1 MADDLTAA
9 RRRIVARAAS
19 ARQFLEEALAAGAAP
34 SVAPAFVA
42 MSPAAARAAAG
53 AADAAVAAGR
63 DPGPFSGLAVS
74 IKDLFDV
81 AGEVTT
87 AGSKILRDS
96 PAAATDAP
104 AVARLRAAGAA
115 IVGRTHMSE
124 FAFTGVGLNPHVPVL
139 ANPATLAVDGV
150 ARIPGGSTSGGAASV
165 ATGAAWVALGSD
177 TGGSIRIPAALHGI
191 VGFKSTAR
199 LVPTAGAVPLST
211 TLDTVSAMTRS
222 VRDAVLVHEVL
233 AARTVRLEHRP
244 LDALRFAVPQ
254 TLVLDGLDATVARA
268 FERSIAAL
276 AAAGAQIATIE
287 LAPLAE
293 VASINARG
301 SFAAAEAWAF
311 HRRWLA
317 TRERDYDPRVARRIR
332 YGETMSAADYI
343 DLVAARR
350 DWIGRMEVA
359 MQGIDALLTPT
370 VPVVAPPI
378 EPLLADDAA
387 YFAAN
392 TLLLRNPAVVNFLDG
407 CALSVPCHDPGELPI
422 GLMVWSSGGRDDAV
436 LDAGLAVEA
445 ALAARLTARG

>member
-115 IVGRTHMSE
+115 IVGRTHLSE

-150 ARIPGGSTSGGAASV
+150 ARIPGGSKAS
-165 ATGAAWVALGSD
+165 D
-177 TGGSIRIPAALHGI
+177 RGSI
-191 VGFKSTAR
+191 
-199 LVPTAGAVPLST
+199 
-211 TLDTVSAMTRS
+211 
-222 VRDAVLVHEVL
+222 
-233 AARTVRLEHRP
+233 
-244 LDALRFAVPQ
+244 
-254 TLVLDGLDATVARA
+254 
-268 FERSIAAL
+268 
-276 AAAGAQIATIE
+276 
-287 LAPLAE
+287 
-293 VASINARG
+293 
-301 SFAAAEAWAF
+301 
-311 HRRWLA
+311 
-317 TRERDYDPRVARRIR
+317 
-332 YGETMSAADYI
+332 
-343 DLVAARR
+343 
-350 DWIGRMEVA
+350 
-359 MQGIDALLTPT
+359 
-370 VPVVAPPI
+370 
-378 EPLLADDAA
+378 
-387 YFAAN
+387 
-392 TLLLRNPAVVNFLDG
+392 
-407 CALSVPCHDPGELPI
+407 
-422 GLMVWSSGGRDDAV
+422 GGR
-436 LDAGLAVEA
+436 G
-445 ALAARLTARG
+445 R